1 MSESTKPFI
10 VLKPQRILSER
21 QSKMLKAQAEN
32 FEQETG
38 CQVIVTEHGIDCE
51 IHTDVGPLVAAIEK
65 QTDAINALVA
75 SNMELVE
82 AMADPGDEP
91 EEDDR
96 PGTFLD
102 GTAAG

>member
-1 MSESTKPFI
+1 MSESGNPFI

-21 QSKMLKAQAEN
+21 HTKMLMDQAEK

-65 QTDAINALVA
+65 QTEAINALAA

-82 AMADPGDEP
+82 AMAEVDHVDDEEREP
-91 EEDDR
+91 A
-96 PGTFLD
+96 TYMD
-102 GTAAG
+102 GTPK